1 VTATERRAS
10 ARPEPGSAGSTHPAP
25 VFLDRSKPNAARLYS
40 YWLGGKDTWEIDRK
54 AGDEIAAALPDLRL
68 MAKANRN
75 FLVRA
80 TAALAGEFEISQF
93 LDIGSGLPSQEL
105 RPVHEVA
112 QAITPAS
119 RVVYV
124 DNDELVAAHCRAL
137 LRSRTREGYCDFV
150 LGDIRDPKA
159 TILDSPI
166 LRAALDL
173 GQPVA
178 VMLLSVLMYFDD
190 DVARELID
198 TVMGALPSG
207 SYLTISY
214 PTGDFDPEATAKAI
228 EVAAEHGL
236 HYRVATREQ
245 VTALFDGLE
254 LVDPGVVPLLRWR
267 PERETLHQIDE
278 QRVFY
283 YAGMARK
290 P

>member
-1 VTATERRAS
+1 MTG
-10 ARPEPGSAGSTHPAP
+10 PGHPDGIM
-25 VFLDRSKPNAARLYS
+25 LHRDKPNPARVYN
-40 YWLGGKDTWEIDRK
+40 YWLGGKDNWQIDRQV
-54 AGDEIAAALPDLRL
+54 GDAIARELPDLQL
-68 MAKANRN
+68 MAKANRD

-80 TAALAGEFEISQF
+80 VDALAREFGIEQY

-105 RPVHEVA
+105 LPVHEVA

-124 DNDELVAAHCRAL
+124 DNDALVAAHCRAL
-137 LRSRTREGYCDFV
+137 LRSSTREGYCDFV

-173 GQPVA
+173 GRPVA

-198 TVMGALPSG
+198 TVMGGLPSG

-214 PTGDFDPEATAKAI
+214 PTGDFDPDTTARTI
-228 EVAAEHGL
+228 EVAAAHGL
-236 HYRVATREQ
+236 HYRPATREQ
-245 VTALFDGLE
+245 VTALFDGLD
-254 LVDPGVVPLLRWR
+254 LVDPGVVPLLGWR
-267 PERETLHQIDE
+267 PKRETLHQVDE
-278 QRVFY
+278 ERVFY